1 MNIKNLDK
9 SLMKKL
15 GIILGIIIGAFLVI
29 IIFKLI
35 FGGRISY
42 SQIEN
47 KMIQSAKKYYN
58 DNPEKLPSVDKSI
71 VTINASQLTEEKY
84 LKELNKLTKDRSA
97 TCTGQVDVINNNGY
111 YLYSP
116 TLNCGETYQTKKLK
130 DVLMKDVVTSSN
142 GLYNYS
148 DYYIYRGEYVN
159 NHVRFAGKDWVI
171 LRVNNDGTIRLLE
184 LTKRNSVVWDDRY
197 NSDRESTV
205 GINDYNVSRIKDT
218 MNEIY
223 NDKEEFSDTDKAYI
237 STQNLCIGR
246 RSSENATGLDGTLE
260 CSNTMSGQPL
270 GLIQANEFSI
280 ISLDPKCSNIDDMEC
295 TNYNYLSNL
304 NTYWTITADADN
316 TYKVFKNS
324 GSTFSTTASSTAIP
338 RVVVQIDSHANYLSG
353 TGTEDDPYIIQ

>member
-116 TLNCGETYQTKKLK
+116 TLNCGKAYQTKKLK

-142 GLYNYS
+142 GLYNYG

-171 LRVNNDGTIRLLE
+171 LRINNDGTIRMIE
-184 LTKRNSVVWDDRY
+184 LTERENVVWDDRY
-197 NSDRESTV
+197 NSESESND
-205 GINDYNVSRIKDT
+205 GINDYSVSRIKDT

-223 NDKEEFSDTDKAYI
+223 NDKKEFSSTDKSYI
-237 STQNLCIGR
+237 STQNLCIGK
-246 RSSENATGLDGTLE
+246 RSNQNTTGFDGTIE
-260 CSNTMSGQPL
+260 CSNTISSQPL
-270 GLIQANEFSI
+270 GLIQANELSLV
-280 ISLDPKCSNIDDMEC
+280 SLDSKCSNINDLEC

-304 NTYWTITADADN
+304 EEYWTLTANSDN
-316 TYKVFKNS
+316 TYEVFVNS
-324 GSTFSTTASSTAIP
+324 GVTFSSEASSEAIP

-353 TGTEDDPYIIQ
+353 TGTESDPYIIQ